1 MFLRLSLVGLFVA
14 ALSAQI
20 DTSRGAFSPIARV
33 SCESLASVSLPH
45 TAITSAK
52 VIPAGTFAAPDQ
64 QFNNLPEFCRV
75 IANSR
80 PTGVSDIQL
89 EIWLP
94 VASWNGKFQTGN
106 LGAGIPAGIRFPGLA
121 AALRNG
127 YATGGASAY
136 RSLAEMTN
144 RPERMADWAYRAAHE
159 LAATGKS
166 LATAFYGDVPKLSLI
181 NECGGGSIPALN
193 APPRYPEDYDAVVV
207 GGYTTD
213 RTHMIFGQL
222 WPWVA
227 AHRTEASAIPPAK
240 LALLHNAAVATCDLG
255 DGVRDG
261 VIDPPRCNFDPKVLL
276 CPAGD
281 GPNCLTSA
289 QVRTAQ
295 EIYAGPINPRTGKR
309 IYSPFRP
316 GSELGWAQLTG
327 LERTRF
333 SGPEGFRIEAYEVF
347 RHLVFKN
354 PNWTYKAR
362 PVDFDADVHLAESA
376 ENRLL
381 DGVLNNEL
389 TDLKKF
395 VERGGKLLLHSG
407 WADPNVPPGGVIEYY
422 NRVVD
427 RLGEKESRNAV
438 RLFMVPGMGHCPGTT
453 GEDNFDFD
461 GLGIVERWRESGQ
474 APDRLIATRYKNG
487 VEAGKRLVCPYPQV
501 SMYRGTGSTDDPAN
515 FLCREP

>member
-20 DTSRGAFSPIARV
+20 DTSRV
-33 SCESLASVSLPH
+33 SCERLASVSLPH

-64 QFNNLPEFCRV
+64 QFNNLPQFCRV

-80 PTGVSDIQL
+80 PTADSDIQL

-94 VASWNGKFQTGN
+94 VAGWNGKFQTGN

-121 AALRNG
+121 GALRNG

-136 RSLAEMTN
+136 RTLADMTN

-240 LALLHNAAVATCDLG
+240 LALLHNAAVKACDLG

-261 VIDPPRCNFDPKVLL
+261 VIDPPRCNFDPKVLR

-281 GPNCLTSA
+281 GPNCLTAA

-295 EIYAGPINPRTGKR
+295 EIYAGPINPRTGQR
-309 IYSPFRP
+309 IYSPFWP

-362 PVDFDADVHLAESA
+362 PVDFDADVRLAESE

-381 DGVLNNEL
+381 DGVRNNEL

-422 NRVVD
+422 NRVVA
-427 RLGEKESRNAV
+427 RLGEKEARNAV

-474 APDRLIATRYKNG
+474 VPDRLIATRYKNG

-501 SMYRGTGSTDDPAN
+501 SMYRGTGSTDDSAN
-515 FLCREP
+515 FLCREPRP